1 MDKMRDINL
10 FTIRVFVMVYES
22 LNSLSVANALNVAP
36 SKISRCLS
44 ALRHA
49 LGDPLFIRRQY
60 GFEPTPTADKLYPYF
75 QQILCLLG
83 QINENTGEAGTAP
96 QRHYIIYA
104 PPTLSCRLGTV
115 LKKRAAE
122 ERQELSLSVRPLSAT
137 GPEDLLQGRA
147 DLMLSFKASEKERL
161 DSRFIATG
169 ERLYIVARDDHPIWQ
184 RPPNNMLDAI
194 INYPFLVTE
203 CPAFND
209 RIDPLELYALDQ
221 GRQLKLAGKAG
232 VLSEVSDYLMD
243 SDAITFIGATT
254 AAEYLQHFPGVTMR
268 EMSEPEFNLLHD
280 RCPPP
285 NYYVIGR
292 KEEGAVPEWLMT
304 SLCDFVHES
313 VTKPPQTHQGG
324 ANDIFPSQFSPSM
337 AG

>member
-10 FTIRVFVMVYES
+10 FTVRVFVMVYES

-83 QINENTGEAGTAP
+83 QINENTNDTTTP
-96 QRHYIIYA
+96 PKRHYVLYA
-104 PPTLSCRLGTV
+104 PPTLSCRLGAV
-115 LKKRAAE
+115 LKRRADE
-122 ERQELSLSVRPLSAT
+122 EEKELSLSVRPLSAS
-137 GPEDLLQGRA
+137 GSDDLLQGRA

-161 DSRFIATG
+161 CSRFIATG
-169 ERLYIVARDDHPIWQ
+169 ELLYVVAREDHPIWQ

-209 RIDPLELYALDQ
+209 RIDPLELYAMDQ
-221 GRQLKLAGKAG
+221 GRQLTLAGKAG

-243 SDAITFIGATT
+243 SDAITFIGSRT
-254 AAEYLQHFPGVTMR
+254 AAEYLAHFPGIR
-268 EMSEPEFNLLHD
+268 IRQMSDPEFQLLHD

-285 NYYVIGR
+285 NYYMVGR
-292 KEEGAVPEWLMT
+292 KEEGSIPAWLVGA
-304 SLCDFVHES
+304 LCEFVHDS
-313 VTKPPQTHQGG
+313 VTEKTTAHQDGET
-324 ANDIFPSQFSPSM
+324 DIFSSQLHPSM
-337 AG
+337 AP

>member
-36 SKISRCLS
+36 SKISRCLG

-75 QQILCLLG
+75 QQMLCLLG
-83 QINENTGEAGTAP
+83 QINDSTNGTSTAP
-96 QRHYIIYA
+96 QRHYVIYA
-104 PPTLSCRLGTV
+104 PPTLSCRLGTA
-115 LKKRAAE
+115 LKKSASEAGK
-122 ERQELSLSVRPLSAT
+122 ELSLSVRPLSAS
-137 GPEDLLQGRA
+137 GPEDLLQGRV
-147 DLMLSFKASEKERL
+147 DMMLSFKASEKERL
-161 DSRFIATG
+161 DSRFIAAG
-169 ERLYIVARDDHPIWQ
+169 ELLYIVARDDHPIWQ
-184 RPPNNMLDAI
+184 RPANNMLDAI

-232 VLSEVSDYLMD
+232 VLSEVSDYLID
-243 SDAITFIGATT
+243 SDAITFIGART
-254 AAEYLQHFPGVTMR
+254 AAEYLDHFPGVSIR
-268 EMSEPEFNLLHD
+268 QMSEPEFQLLHD

-285 NYYVIGR
+285 NYYLVAR
-292 KEEGAVPEWLMT
+292 KEEGSVPPWLIEA
-304 SLCDFVHES
+304 LCDFVHNS
-313 VTKPPQTHQGG
+313 VTAPEDTHQTG
-324 ANDIFPSQFSPSM
+324 ASDTFPSYLHPSM